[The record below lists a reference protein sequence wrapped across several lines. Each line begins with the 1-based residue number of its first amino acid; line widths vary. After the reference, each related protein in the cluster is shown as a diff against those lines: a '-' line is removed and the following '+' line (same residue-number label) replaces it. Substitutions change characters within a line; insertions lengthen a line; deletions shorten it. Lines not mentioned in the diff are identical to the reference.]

1 MRSLIGRGGAALC
14 AAALLLALAGNAPA
28 QTTKLE
34 GVVNVN
40 LATAEQLELLP
51 GVGPARAAAIIAY
64 RKQHGPFERPEDLV
78 AVSGIGNK
86 ALARMKSH
94 VVTRGKTTAHLEGS

>member
-1 MRSLIGRGGAALC
+1 MNRQTRGMLAIATLWLVYAALV
-14 AAALLLALAGNAPA
+14 GA
-28 QTTKLE
+28 QSSQ
-34 GVVNVN
+34 GVVNIN
-40 LATAEQLELLP
+40 TATAEQLELLP
-51 GVGPARAAAIIAY
+51 GVGPARAAAIVAH
-64 RKQHGPFERPEDLV
+64 RKQHGPFERAEDLV